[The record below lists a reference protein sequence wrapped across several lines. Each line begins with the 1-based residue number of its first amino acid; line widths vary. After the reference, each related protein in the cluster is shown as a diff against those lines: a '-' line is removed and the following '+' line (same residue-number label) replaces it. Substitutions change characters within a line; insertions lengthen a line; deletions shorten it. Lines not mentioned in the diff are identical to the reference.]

1 MDILRLVEDLEDVIE
16 TGSNI
21 PLTGKVVVMK
31 DEVMG
36 LIEQLRNELP
46 HEITEATR
54 INAEKSLILE
64 DAHREAD
71 QILAAAKSQAER
83 LIDED
88 ELVVQAN
95 QRAKEIMDQAN
106 AQSEQIRQG
115 TRDYADELLERTQ
128 VHLSD
133 IIKTLN
139 ENRKELMD

>member
-54 INAEKSLILE
+54 INAEKNLILE
-64 DAHREAD
+64 DAHREAE
-71 QILAAAKSQAER
+71 QILAAAKSQAQR
-83 LIDED
+83 FIDED

-95 QRAKEIMDQAN
+95 QRAKDIMDQAN

-128 VHLSD
+128 VHLSE